1 MNAIAPVRRLT
12 VLYDA
17 ECSLCAFLRDWLL
30 RQPQLVPLEPV
41 PAASEE
47 ARRRFPGLDHG
58 ATLDEITVVGDAGQV
73 YRGPAAWVVTLW
85 ALREHRPLA
94 HRLSTPSGRQV
105 ARGAGAPGAARRRA
119 VGRPGVPARGRLV
132 VPPRQRLELHRARLR
147 RRHLRPSV
155 AAPLLTLGS
164 LPVPAKNDGPDDGAT
179 PTKSEQT
186 RALILETAMR
196 LFQERGYDK
205 TTMRA
210 IAKEAGVSV
219 GNAYYYFAGKEHL
232 IQGFYDRIAAE
243 HQVAVR
249 EILDRER
256 DLEARL
262 AGVLRAWLDI
272 AAPYHEFAVQFF
284 KNAADPDSP
293 LSPFSPESE
302 HAREEAISVHREVLA
317 GATKTKVPEEL
328 RDVLPELM
336 WLSQM
341 GLVLYWIFDRT
352 EGRERSYR
360 LAERGARLTARGVV
374 LARFRVLRPLVREV
388 HELFT
393 EFLPGMTNAIPDPA
407 ARRRSDP

>member
-1 MNAIAPVRRLT
+1 MPAN
-12 VLYDA
+12 
-17 ECSLCAFLRDWLL
+17 S
-30 RQPQLVPLEPV
+30 EP
-41 PAASEE
+41 AN
-47 ARRRFPGLDHG
+47 
-58 ATLDEITVVGDAGQV
+58 T
-73 YRGPAAWVVTLW
+73 
-85 ALREHRPLA
+85 
-94 HRLSTPSGRQV
+94 
-105 ARGAGAPGAARRRA
+105 
-119 VGRPGVPARGRLV
+119 
-132 VPPRQRLELHRARLR
+132 
-147 RRHLRPSV
+147 
-155 AAPLLTLGS
+155 
-164 LPVPAKNDGPDDGAT
+164 DGPDEGGT
-179 PTKSEQT
+179 PASKSEQT

-210 IAKEAGVSV
+210 IANEAGVSV

-232 IQGFYDRIAAE
+232 IQGFYDRLAAE
-243 HQVAVR
+243 HRAAVR
-249 EILDRER
+249 EVLDRET

-262 AGVLRAWLDI
+262 GGVLRVWLEI
-272 AAPYHEFAVQFF
+272 ATPYHEFAVQFF

-302 HAREEAISVHREVLA
+302 HARVEAISIHREVLH

-360 LAERGARLTARGVV
+360 LAERGARLTARGVS

-393 EFLPGMTNAIPDPA
+393 DFLPGMTNALPDPVKA
-407 ARRRSDP
+407 KKEAPAEDGRP

>member
-1 MNAIAPVRRLT
+1 M
-12 VLYDA
+12 
-17 ECSLCAFLRDWLL
+17 
-30 RQPQLVPLEPV
+30 
-41 PAASEE
+41 PAN
-47 ARRRFPGLDHG
+47 
-58 ATLDEITVVGDAGQV
+58 
-73 YRGPAAWVVTLW
+73 
-85 ALREHRPLA
+85 
-94 HRLSTPSGRQV
+94 
-105 ARGAGAPGAARRRA
+105 
-119 VGRPGVPARGRLV
+119 
-132 VPPRQRLELHRARLR
+132 
-147 RRHLRPSV
+147 
-155 AAPLLTLGS
+155 
-164 LPVPAKNDGPDDGAT
+164 NDGPDEGST
-179 PTKSEQT
+179 PSKSDQTSKSEQT

-210 IAKEAGVSV
+210 IAQEAGVSV

-243 HQVAVR
+243 HQAAVR
-249 EILDRER
+249 EVLARES

-262 AGVLRAWLDI
+262 AGVLKVWLDI
-272 AAPYHEFAVQFF
+272 AQPYHEFAVQFF

-302 HAREEAISVHREVLA
+302 PARVEAIAVHREVLR

-328 RDVLPELM
+328 RDILPELM

-360 LAERGARLTARGVV
+360 LAERGAKLTARGVS

-393 EFLPGMTNAIPDPA
+393 DFLPGMTKVMPDPG
-407 ARRRSDP
+407 RKP

>member
-1 MNAIAPVRRLT
+1 M
-12 VLYDA
+12 
-17 ECSLCAFLRDWLL
+17 
-30 RQPQLVPLEPV
+30 
-41 PAASEE
+41 
-47 ARRRFPGLDHG
+47 
-58 ATLDEITVVGDAGQV
+58 
-73 YRGPAAWVVTLW
+73 
-85 ALREHRPLA
+85 
-94 HRLSTPSGRQV
+94 PS
-105 ARGAGAPGAARRRA
+105 
-119 VGRPGVPARGRLV
+119 
-132 VPPRQRLELHRARLR
+132 
-147 RRHLRPSV
+147 
-155 AAPLLTLGS
+155 
-164 LPVPAKNDGPDDGAT
+164 KNDSPE
-179 PTKSEQT
+179 PSKSEQT

-210 IAKEAGVSV
+210 IAQEAGVSV
-219 GNAYYYFAGKEHL
+219 GNAYYYFEGKEHL

-249 EILDRER
+249 EVLARET

-272 AAPYHEFAVQFF
+272 ATPYHEFAVQFF

-302 HAREEAISVHREVLA
+302 HARVEAISVHRAVLA

-352 EGRERSYR
+352 PGRERSYK
-360 LAERGARLTARGVV
+360 LAERGARLTARGVA
-374 LARFRVLRPLVREV
+374 LSRFRVLRPLVREV

-393 EFLPGMTNAIPDPA
+393 DFLPGMTKVMPNPGKKP
-407 ARRRSDP
+407 

>member
-1 MNAIAPVRRLT
+1 M
-12 VLYDA
+12 
-17 ECSLCAFLRDWLL
+17 
-30 RQPQLVPLEPV
+30 
-41 PAASEE
+41 PAKNE
-47 ARRRFPGLDHG
+47 
-58 ATLDEITVVGDAGQV
+58 
-73 YRGPAAWVVTLW
+73 GPAA
-85 ALREHRPLA
+85 
-94 HRLSTPSGRQV
+94 
-105 ARGAGAPGAARRRA
+105 AGP
-119 VGRPGVPARGRLV
+119 
-132 VPPRQRLELHRARLR
+132 Q
-147 RRHLRPSV
+147 
-155 AAPLLTLGS
+155 
-164 LPVPAKNDGPDDGAT
+164 
-179 PTKSEQT
+179 TKSEQT

-249 EILDRER
+249 EILDRET

-262 AGVLRAWLDI
+262 AGVLTAWLNI
-272 AAPYHEFAVQFF
+272 AEPYHEFAVQFF

-302 HAREEAISVHREVLA
+302 HAREQALSVHRELLA
-317 GATKTKVPEEL
+317 GSKAKVAPEL

-360 LAERGARLTARGVV
+360 LARRGARLTARGVA
-374 LARFRVLRPLVREV
+374 LARFRVLRPLVLEV

-393 EFLPGMTNAIPDPA
+393 DFLPGMTRALPDPA
-407 ARRRSDP
+407 ARAGREEAGEG